1 MNKAKVCK
9 MAISLIRDFGFGQS
23 EAMIKAWQVMKLEKA
38 MTNKVVTF
46 WYVKKTTGELREA
59 HGTTDPHRYNY
70 AGKGVGHKGNFQNCV
85 QYWDT
90 EKQGFRMFKT
100 YNFVKAEL

>member
-9 MAISLIRDFGFGQS
+9 MAISLIRDFGFGQAD
-23 EAMIKAWQVMKLEKA
+23 AMKKAWAVMKLEKA

-46 WYVKKTTGELREA
+46 WYIKKTTGELREA
-59 HGTTDPHRYNY
+59 HGTTDPHRYHY
-70 AGKGVGHKGNFQNCV
+70 ESTGTGRKGDFANCV